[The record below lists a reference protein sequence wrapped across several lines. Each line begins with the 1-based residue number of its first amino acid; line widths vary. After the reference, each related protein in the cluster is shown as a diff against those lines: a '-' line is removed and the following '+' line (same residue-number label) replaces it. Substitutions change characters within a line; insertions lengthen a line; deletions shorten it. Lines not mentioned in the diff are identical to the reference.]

1 MNIRC
6 IVIDDEPLAL
16 QQLSA
21 FVKKIPY
28 LELVKACSGPTQ
40 AMEVLASE
48 PVDAIF
54 TDIEMPDI
62 NGLEYIKTLKDKPI
76 VVFVTAYPNFA
87 IEGFQ
92 VDATDYLKGGKKITF
107 PEQKVIGY
115 VVYCSGSSDN
125 QASCFIPAGR
135 SGSYQCAS
143 DDWFCAFSFD
153 GAGVATQIGGT
164 GTIDAI
170 VGISYF

>member
-1 MNIRC
+1 MTVNA
-6 IVIDDEPLAL
+6 IDAQYGD
-16 QQLSA
+16 
-21 FVKKIPY
+21 ITHN
-28 LELVKACSGPTQ
+28 LVVGGT
-40 AMEVLASE
+40 
-48 PVDAIF
+48 
-54 TDIEMPDI
+54 
-62 NGLEYIKTLKDKPI
+62 
-76 VVFVTAYPNFA
+76 
-87 IEGFQ
+87 

-170 VGISYF
+170 VGISNF